1 MVTPLDEKQL
11 VALYATDKHSKNFAK
26 VYIEKFGKRL
36 APELIY
42 NRIHNLWYQRF
53 KCTALVNALKAKEEA
68 KNHTVMIPAR
78 IVSKHS
84 PSRDAVPDIGET
96 LVRTNHLLAELV
108 QLQKEQFAL
117 FKEMKEVKK

>member
-1 MVTPLDEKQL
+1 MVTPREQKEMVLKYE
-11 VALYATDKHSKNFAK
+11 TRSEFADAFNTK
-26 VYIEKFGKRL
+26 YKDTMPILKLSG
-36 APELIY
+36 
-42 NRIHNLWYQRF
+42 RIRSLWECRAVHA
-53 KCTALVNALKAKEEA
+53 KEIAELKAKEEA

>member
-1 MVTPLDEKQL
+1 MVTPREQKEMVLTFNTKNEFVEAFVKKYSSSMPFHQL
-11 VALYATDKHSKNFAK
+11 AARTKSLWQCRVKHAQEINK
-26 VYIEKFGKRL
+26 
-36 APELIY
+36 
-42 NRIHNLWYQRF
+42 
-53 KCTALVNALKAKEEA
+53 LKAQEEV

-78 IVSKHS
+78 IVSKHA